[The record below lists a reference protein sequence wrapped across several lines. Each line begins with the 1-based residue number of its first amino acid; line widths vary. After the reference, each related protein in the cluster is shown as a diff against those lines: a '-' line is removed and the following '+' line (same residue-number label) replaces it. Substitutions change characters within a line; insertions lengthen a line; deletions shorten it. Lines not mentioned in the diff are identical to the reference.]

1 MGPSPAGLGRQ
12 DPHFDLLPKG
22 TCPTLLYKSSLSRG
36 GLREKKKLKLTS
48 PASLRSESEP
58 LASPSLFVLL
68 LPYTPTPFRPFVI
81 TDDLHS
87 ADIVIYTDQFH
98 PSPPTYT
105 CLNLG

>member
-12 DPHFDLLPKG
+12 DPHFDLLRYLPNFTVQVKFEPG
-22 TCPTLLYKSSLSRG
+22 WTSR
-36 GLREKKKLKLTS
+36 KKEVKANS

-58 LASPSLFVLL
+58 LASPFLFVLL
-68 LPYTPTPFRPFVI
+68 LHCTPTPFRPFVI
-81 TDDLHS
+81 TDDLYS